1 MCRVIP
7 AEVFMAKNR
16 SESREQALKLVF
28 QKHFSPELEV
38 SEIAEL
44 NNMADDTVS
53 DEYALQ
59 LANTVAENTEM
70 LDGIISSKLV
80 KWTIGRLPKMSVAI
94 LRLAVAEILFIDGT
108 PDSVTANEAVELT
121 KKYVGE
127 KEAGFVNAV
136 LGAVI
141 GDKESDTE
149 TEEAPAEE

>member
-1 MCRVIP
+1 
-7 AEVFMAKNR
+7 MANNR

-28 QKHFSPELEV
+28 QKFFSPELEIA
-38 SEIAEL
+38 EIAEL

-53 DEYALQ
+53 DEFALK
-59 LANTVAENTEM
+59 LAAAVSENSDM

-80 KWTIGRLPKMSVAI
+80 KWTLARLPRMSVSI
-94 LRLAVAEILFIDGT
+94 LRLAVAEILFIDET

-136 LGAVI
+136 IGAVI
-141 GDKESDTE
+141 NDKNSENK
-149 TEEAPAEE
+149 TEEKPAEE